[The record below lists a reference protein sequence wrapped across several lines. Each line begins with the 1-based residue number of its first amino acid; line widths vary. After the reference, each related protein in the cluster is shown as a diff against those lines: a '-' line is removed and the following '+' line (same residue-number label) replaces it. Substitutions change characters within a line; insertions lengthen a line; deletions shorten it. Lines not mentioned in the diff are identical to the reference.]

1 MEVTPKWV
9 KNDIATIVEGYN
21 GVVGSSYIISKLHQL
36 YSPGIRYSIA
46 LNMGNYDW
54 HRVSRERLT
63 FIDNNLGLLDL
74 IIKKFQDDKREK
86 MRQEKLAQLKIG
98 PYKRNPRDIQ

>member
-1 MEVTPKWV
+1 LREYEVLTKKAMEVTPKWV
-9 KNDIATIVEGYN
+9 KNDIETIVEGNN

-63 FIDNNLGLLDL
+63 FIDNNLDLIDL
-74 IIKKFQDDKREK
+74 IIKKYQNDKREK
-86 MRQEKLAQLKIG
+86 MRK
-98 PYKRNPRDIQ
+98 